1 MADVTCVHCG
11 QTRESAGRVGLPGKL
26 GDEVERLIC
35 AECWR
40 EWLQMQIRVINHY
53 GLRPALREDREKL
66 YDFTRQYLDLP
77 VEAGHGTSGER
88 VP

>member
-1 MADVTCVHCG
+1 MHCG
-11 QTRESAGRVGLPGKL
+11 QTRESAGRVGLPGRL
-26 GDEVERLIC
+26 GDDIERLIC

-53 GLRPALREDREKL
+53 GLKPALKEDRERL
-66 YDFTRQYLDLP
+66 YEFTREYLDLP
-77 VEAGHGTSGER
+77 AEAGHETSSEP